1 MIVTFEIESHELN
14 DFVATLKTLL
24 KRKNK
29 LRVSVDDGEVNYNPE
44 FVKKIKESLSSN
56 EGYIFSDEQFS
67 TLADKILNDEH
78 VDFKT
83 AFESK
88 KVTLN

>member
-1 MIVTFEIESHELN
+1 MTVTFEIESHELN

-29 LRVSVDDGEVNYNPE
+29 LRVSVDDGDVSYNPE

-56 EGYIFSDEQFS
+56 EGYVFSAEQFS
-67 TLADKILNDEH
+67 ALADKVLNDEN
-78 VDFKT
+78 VDLKTEFKN
-83 AFESK
+83 K
-88 KVTLN
+88 KVALN